1 MTAEYLAASNVLI
14 VAGKGGVGKTTVGAS
29 LAIAATRSGSDVLLI
44 ELEGHS
50 NLSTTFGLDDL
61 NYDEV
66 EIDLRPHK
74 TELPSGAPGTL
85 RARQI
90 GPDDALAD
98 YLEKAGL
105 GAVSKR
111 LTKSGAMEVVSTAAP
126 GIRDLLTLGKIRQL
140 EQAKTADLIVVDAPA
155 AGHAMTFLTAAAGL
169 ADSTTSGPVREQA
182 DQVLEM
188 FGDDSRCQV
197 VLVTLAEETPVTETI
212 ETAYSLEEEV
222 GIKLG
227 PVVINGL
234 WPSIDGLAEA
244 AKDLG
249 KNAGVVADA
258 ANHRLARISA
268 QQLEIRRLGSEL
280 PLRQIHLPFLFRS
293 SFGPEELDELADVL
307 LTGTASMETGTP

>member
-1 MTAEYLAASNVLI
+1 M
-14 VAGKGGVGKTTVGAS
+14 GKTTVGAS

-50 NLSTTFGLDDL
+50 NLSTTFSVDHLA
-61 NYDEV
+61 YDEV
-66 EIDLRPHK
+66 EIPVEQFRAAGD
-74 TELPSGAPGTL
+74 SGQPGRL

-140 EQAKTADLIVVDAPA
+140 EQAEAADLIVVDAPA

-188 FGDDSRCQV
+188 FGDDRRCQV

-227 PVVINGL
+227 PVVVNGL
-234 WPSIDGLAEA
+234 WSEIDGLAEA
-244 AKDLG
+244 VDALETASAATSTDRV
-249 KNAGVVADA
+249 AADA
-258 ANHRLARISA
+258 ARHRLARIAS
-268 QQLEIRRLGSEL
+268 QQAEVSRLNEQL
-280 PLRQIHLPFLFRS
+280 PLPQIHLPFLFRS
-293 SFGPEELDELADVL
+293 GFGPEELLALADVL
-307 LTGTASMETGTP
+307 GSGAASIESGRP